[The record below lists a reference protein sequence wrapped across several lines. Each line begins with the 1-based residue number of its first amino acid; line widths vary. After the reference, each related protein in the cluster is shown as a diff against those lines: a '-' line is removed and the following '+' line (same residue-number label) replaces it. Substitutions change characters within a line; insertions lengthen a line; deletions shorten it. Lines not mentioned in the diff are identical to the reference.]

1 MSIYHTCIFF
11 PDITIAMSAQ
21 TRENAASI
29 SEEKHNEIIRWFPL
43 IKNELVKSSFTKD
56 NVEVIFKSGA
66 VYSVLANTQSSKGQ
80 RRRRLNVEES
90 ALLNNELF
98 KDVLEP
104 VVNVP
109 RRTIGKL
116 ATINPYELNGMINY
130 LTTSGYRGSD
140 EFNRILNMLDEM
152 AELKGKMVLGAS
164 WELPCHFGR
173 GETRTQILA
182 KKKDPTTSATSFSMN
197 YESKWVKLSA

>member
-1 MSIYHTCIFF
+1 MLEIMSIYHTCIFF
-11 PDITIAMSAQ
+11 PDITNAMSAQ

-29 SEEKHNEIIRWFPL
+29 SEEKHNEIVRWFPL
-43 IKNELVKSSFTKD
+43 MKNEIVKSSFTKD
-56 NVEVIFKSGA
+56 SVEVIFTSGGI
-66 VYSVLANTQSSKGQ
+66 YSVLANSQSSKGQ
-80 RRRRLNVEES
+80 RRRRLNIEEA

-116 ATINPYELNGMINY
+116 STINPYELNGMINY

-140 EFNRILNMLDEM
+140 EFIRSINMIDEM
-152 AELKGKMVLGAS
+152 AELKGKIVIGAG
-164 WELPCHFGR
+164 WELPCYFGR
-173 GETRTQILA
+173 GET
-182 KKKDPTTSATSFSMN
+182 KHK
-197 YESKWVKLSA
+197 Y